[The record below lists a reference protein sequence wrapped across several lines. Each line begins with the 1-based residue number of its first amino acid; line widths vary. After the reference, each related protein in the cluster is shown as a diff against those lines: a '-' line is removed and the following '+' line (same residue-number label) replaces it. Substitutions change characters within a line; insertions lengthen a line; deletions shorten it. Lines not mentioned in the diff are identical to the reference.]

1 MIGAASIALAAGAQ
15 KPARHAQESA
25 AERMFILYSSVL
37 KRWTPGS
44 GPVARRQNRVGGPVD
59 GCGAGAPT
67 WGRALAGPPVIRV
80 AASTTS
86 GSPATARSGS
96 RGPADNAPMGQVF
109 CAA

>member
-59 GCGAGAPT
+59 GGGAGAPT
-67 WGRALAGPPVIRV
+67 WGRALAGAPDRDRKGGGEGK
-80 AASTTS
+80 S
-86 GSPATARSGS
+86 GSGRVVLGG
-96 RGPADNAPMGQVF
+96 RRIIKKQKH
-109 CAA
+109 